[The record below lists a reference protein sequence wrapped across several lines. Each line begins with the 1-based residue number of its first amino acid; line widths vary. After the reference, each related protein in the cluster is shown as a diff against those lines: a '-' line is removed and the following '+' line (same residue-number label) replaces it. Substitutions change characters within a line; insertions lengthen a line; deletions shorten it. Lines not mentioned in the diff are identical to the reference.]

1 MVNKE
6 WYKTLLQHAQR
17 TRPET
22 KITDLIKNYRNE
34 TGLSLTKLGLHV
46 ICSMDIEREE
56 FRLPKIKITPRVRL
70 LLDRYM
76 QYPYFFDKNW
86 LVLFSTEDRIF
97 YKMYG
102 KDWDNFVSHMEENID
117 YVLDLIKILRH

>member
-6 WYKTLLQHAQR
+6 WYKTILQHAQR
-17 TRPET
+17 TKPET
-22 KITDLIKNYRNE
+22 KIQDLFKNYRNNQ
-34 TGLSLTKLGLHV
+34 GLSLTKRGLHV
-46 ICSMDIEREE
+46 ISSMDIEREE

-76 QYPYFFDKNW
+76 KYPYYFDNIW
-86 LVLFSTEDRIF
+86 LVLFSAEDRIF

-102 KDWDNFVSHMEENID
+102 KDWDNFVSHMEEN
-117 YVLDLIKILRH
+117 L

>member
-6 WYKTLLQHAQR
+6 WYNTVLQHAQR
-17 TRPET
+17 TRPEA
-22 KITDLIKNYRNE
+22 KIQHLFKNYRNNQ
-34 TGLSLTKLGLHV
+34 GLSLTKLGLHV
-46 ICSMDIEREE
+46 ISSMDIEREE

-86 LVLFSTEDRIF
+86 LVLFSAEDRIF

-102 KDWDNFVSHMEENID
+102 KDWDNFVSHMEEN
-117 YVLDLIKILRH
+117 L

>member
-6 WYKTLLQHAQR
+6 WYNTILQHAQR

-22 KITDLIKNYRNE
+22 KITDLIKNYRND

-76 QYPYFFDKNW
+76 QYPY
-86 LVLFSTEDRIF
+86 S
-97 YKMYG
+97 
-102 KDWDNFVSHMEENID
+102 VSYTHLTLPTTSP
-117 YVLDLIKILRH
+117 V

>member
-1 MVNKE
+1 MSNKE
-6 WYKTLLQHAQR
+6 WYNKILEHAQR

-22 KITDLIKNYRNE
+22 KIQDLFKNYRKD
-34 TGLSLTKLGLHV
+34 TGLSLTKLGLHI
-46 ICSMDIEREE
+46 ICSMNIEREE
-56 FRLPKIKITPRVRL
+56 FRVPKIKITPRIRL

-102 KDWDNFVSHMEENID
+102 KERLCLHHRLQQLTSLALVSI
-117 YVLDLIKILRH
+117 I

>member
-6 WYKTLLQHAQR
+6 WYNKVLEHAQR
-17 TRPET
+17 TRPNT
-22 KITDLIKNYRNE
+22 KIQDLFKNYRNDQ
-34 TGLSLTKLGLHV
+34 GLSLTKLGLHV
-46 ICSMDIEREE
+46 FCNMEIEREE
-56 FRLPKIKITPRVRL
+56 FRLPKVKITPRIRL

-76 QYPYFFDKNW
+76 QYPYYFDAKW

-102 KDWDNFVSHMEENID
+102 KEWDNFVAHMEEN
-117 YVLDLIKILRH
+117 L

>member
-1 MVNKE
+1 MKFTKGEVVVENNGTRNGIK
-6 WYKTLLQHAQR
+6 YFANAQCTIR
-17 TRPET
+17 N

-102 KDWDNFVSHMEENID
+102 KNWDNFVSHMEENID
-117 YVLDLIKILRH
+117 T

>member
-6 WYKTLLQHAQR
+6 WYNTILQHAQR

-22 KITDLIKNYRNE
+22 KINDLFTNYRND

-56 FRLPKIKITPRVRL
+56 FR
-70 LLDRYM
+70 
-76 QYPYFFDKNW
+76 QYPYFFNKNH

-102 KDWDNFVSHMEENID
+102 KDWENFISHMEENID
-117 YVLDLIKILRH
+117 T

>member
-6 WYKTLLQHAQR
+6 WYKILLQHAQR

-97 YKMYG
+97 FKMYG
-102 KDWDNFVSHMEENID
+102 KDWDNFVDHMEENID
-117 YVLDLIKILRH
+117 T

>member
-6 WYKTLLQHAQR
+6 WYNKVLEHAQR
-17 TRPET
+17 TRPNT
-22 KITDLIKNYRNE
+22 KIQDLFKNYRNDQ
-34 TGLSLTKLGLHV
+34 GLSLTKLGLHV
-46 ICSMDIEREE
+46 ICNMDIEREE
-56 FRLPKIKITPRVRL
+56 FRLPKVKITPRIRL

-76 QYPYFFDKNW
+76 QYPYYFDAKW

-102 KDWDNFVSHMEENID
+102 KEWDNFVAHMEEN
-117 YVLDLIKILRH
+117 L

>member
-6 WYKTLLQHAQR
+6 WYKILLQHAQR

-102 KDWDNFVSHMEENID
+102 KDWDNFVGHMEENID
-117 YVLDLIKILRH
+117 T

>member
-1 MVNKE
+1 MMVNKE
-6 WYKTLLQHAQR
+6 WYKTILEHAQR
-17 TRPET
+17 TRPHT
-22 KITDLIKNYRNE
+22 TLKDLFKNYRND

-46 ICSMDIEREE
+46 ICGMDIEREE
-56 FRLPKIKITPRVRL
+56 FPLPKIKITPRIRL

-76 QYPYFFDKNW
+76 QYPYYFDAKW

-102 KDWDNFVSHMEENID
+102 KNWQSFIEHMEENM
-117 YVLDLIKILRH
+117 

>member
-1 MVNKE
+1 MANKQ
-6 WYKTLLQHAQR
+6 WYNKILAHAQR

-117 YVLDLIKILRH
+117 T

>member
-6 WYKTLLQHAQR
+6 WYKTILEHAQR
-17 TRPET
+17 TRPQT
-22 KITDLIKNYRNE
+22 TLKDLFKNYRHD
-34 TGLSLTKLGLHV
+34 TGISLTKLGLNV
-46 ICSMDIEREE
+46 ICSMDIERED
-56 FRLPKIKITPRVRL
+56 FKLPKIKITPRIRL
-70 LLDRYM
+70 LLDKYM

-102 KDWDNFVSHMEENID
+102 KEWDNFIQHMEEN
-117 YVLDLIKILRH
+117 L

>member
-1 MVNKE
+1 MMVNKE
-6 WYKTLLQHAQR
+6 WYSQILAHAQR
-17 TRPET
+17 TKPDT
-22 KITDLIKNYRNE
+22 KIQDLFKNYRNNH
-34 TGLSLTKLGLHV
+34 GLSLTKLGLHV
-46 ICSMDIEREE
+46 ISSMDIEREE

-76 QYPYFFDKNW
+76 QYPYYFDKNW

-102 KDWDNFVSHMEENID
+102 KNWDSFVEHMEEN
-117 YVLDLIKILRH
+117 L

>member
-1 MVNKE
+1 MMVNKE
-6 WYKTLLQHAQR
+6 WYNTILTHAQR
-17 TRPET
+17 TRPST
-22 KITDLIKNYRNE
+22 KIHDLFKNYRNS

-56 FRLPKIKITPRVRL
+56 FRLPNIKITPKVRL

-76 QYPYFFDKNW
+76 QYPYYFEKKW

-97 YKMYG
+97 FKMYG
-102 KDWDNFVSHMEENID
+102 KEWENFIQHMEEN
-117 YVLDLIKILRH
+117 L

>member
-1 MVNKE
+1 MANKE
-6 WYKTLLQHAQR
+6 WYNKILEHAQR

-22 KITDLIKNYRNE
+22 KIQDLFKNYRKD

-56 FRLPKIKITPRVRL
+56 FRLPTIKITPKIRL

-102 KDWDNFVSHMEENID
+102 KDWDNFISHMQENQ
-117 YVLDLIKILRH
+117 

>member
-6 WYKTLLQHAQR
+6 WYNKILTHAQR

-22 KITDLIKNYRNE
+22 TIHDLFKNYRND
-34 TGLSLTKLGLHV
+34 TGLSLTKLGLHI
-46 ICSMDIEREE
+46 ICSMNIEREE
-56 FRLPKIKITPRVRL
+56 FRLPKVKITPRIRL

-76 QYPYFFDKNW
+76 QYPYYFDKQW
-86 LVLFSTEDRIF
+86 LILFSTEDRIF

-102 KDWDNFVSHMEENID
+102 KDWDNFLSHMEEN
-117 YVLDLIKILRH
+117 L